1 MKIGIFGGSFNPPH
15 KFHKEIVEYLLDNK
29 YLDLVVIAPT
39 GDNYQ
44 KRDLAPFINRLDM
57 LNIMFKGNK
66 KVVVTPVCNDGIDY
80 TYQILDLYKKEYPK
94 DDIYFIMGEDNL
106 KDLPNWKKYDYLIKN
121 YKFMLISRDN
131 LNMKDE
137 KYVERVK
144 LSQNDISSTMIRDLI
159 KDHKDVSK
167 YLDKEVINYISNYNL
182 YDYKTYKNEEEF
194 LKHYDPSIYP
204 RFAVAADILVFG
216 ISNEDKEE
224 YRRTDNKKMSIL
236 LIKRSDYPY
245 KDKWCLPGGFV
256 YPQEDLED
264 APKRVLKNETGLEN
278 IYLEQLYTFGSVN
291 RDPRMRVVSSSYMAL
306 IDKDKVDGE
315 LKNKSSWFD
324 IVKVEEKDNV
334 IKVVLNNND
343 EEISF
348 KVKRKLKD
356 ETSNIYDYEV
366 VEDKYLSFDNPLII
380 INAIERIK
388 NKILYTDIVFNMM
401 PKLFTLGELQKVYEV
416 ILGKKL
422 LDPAFRRV
430 IKDKVEETDEYKT
443 GEGHRPS
450 KLFKYKK

>member
-1 MKIGIFGGSFNPPH
+1 
-15 KFHKEIVEYLLDNK
+15 
-29 YLDLVVIAPT
+29 
-39 GDNYQ
+39 
-44 KRDLAPFINRLDM
+44 
-57 LNIMFKGNK
+57 
-66 KVVVTPVCNDGIDY
+66 
-80 TYQILDLYKKEYPK
+80 
-94 DDIYFIMGEDNL
+94 
-106 KDLPNWKKYDYLIKN
+106 
-121 YKFMLISRDN
+121 
-131 LNMKDE
+131 
-137 KYVERVK
+137 
-144 LSQNDISSTMIRDLI
+144 
-159 KDHKDVSK
+159 
-167 YLDKEVINYISNYNL
+167 
-182 YDYKTYKNEEEF
+182 
-194 LKHYDPSIYP
+194 
-204 RFAVAADILVFG
+204 
-216 ISNEDKEE
+216 
-224 YRRTDNKKMSIL
+224 
-236 LIKRSDYPY
+236 
-245 KDKWCLPGGFV
+245 
-256 YPQEDLED
+256 
-264 APKRVLKNETGLEN
+264 
-278 IYLEQLYTFGSVN
+278 
-291 RDPRMRVVSSSYMAL
+291 MRVVSSSYMAL
-306 IDKDKVDGE
+306 IDKDKVDRE